1 MIIVINKTSKD
12 FPGLLA
18 QIEDCPK
25 KLYCLG
31 NANLLKERK
40 IIAIVGSRQMSEYGK
55 RVINKIV
62 RELVK
67 EGYVI
72 VSGMAFGVDAEVQR
86 VCLENK
92 GKTIA
97 VLAGGV
103 DVISPL
109 GNKWL
114 YEKILGNEGLIV
126 SEWPD
131 KTQPN
136 KLNFLKRNR
145 IVSGLS
151 LGVLVIEGSV
161 KSGTRVTA
169 RLAAEQGREVFCIS
183 GRIDDDNSFAP
194 NYLIKNGATSV
205 TETSDIIENL

>member
-1 MIIVINKTSKD
+1 MIINKNDKKFSQ
-12 FPGLLA
+12 LLG

-25 KLYCLG
+25 KIYCLG
-31 NANLLKERK
+31 NVDLLQEKK
-40 IIAIVGSRQMSEYGK
+40 IIAVVGSRQMSEYGK
-55 RVINKIV
+55 MIINKLV
-62 RELVK
+62 PELVK
-67 EGYVI
+67 ENFVI
-72 VSGMAFGVDAEVQR
+72 VSGMAFGVDAEVQK
-86 VCLENK
+86 VCVENQ
-92 GKTIA
+92 GKTVA

-114 YEKILGNEGLIV
+114 YEKILKNNGLIV

-131 KTQPN
+131 KTEPS
-136 KLNFLKRNR
+136 KINFLKRNR

-169 RLAAEQGREVFCIS
+169 RLAAEQGREVFCVP

-194 NYLIKNGATSV
+194 NFLIKNGAV
-205 TETSDIIENL
+205 MITEISDIII